1 MTFHSKRAVSAQE
14 DDMTTLGFQLYS
26 ARNFPPLSEVL
37 KKLAQAG
44 YGQVEGYGGIYG
56 SMDEAALQAL
66 RAGMDES
73 GLTMPTGHFGLDM
86 LEKEPER
93 ALKIAKTLGM
103 EAIYCPYLLPDQ
115 RPSDASGWCAFGQ
128 RLGEA
133 GKRFQDAG
141 YVFGWH
147 NHDFEFKTLED
158 GSTPQEQIFAG
169 GPDLA
174 WEADIAWVV
183 RGGADP
189 LAWIESYGKR
199 IRAVHVKD
207 IAPAGENTDEDGWAD
222 VGHGTVPWADLMAA
236 LKKTP
241 AKHFVVEHDN
251 PKDLDRLITRSIAS
265 FDSY

>member
-1 MTFHSKRAVSAQE
+1 MTE
-14 DDMTTLGFQLYS
+14 LGFQLYS
-26 ARNFPPLSEVL
+26 ARNFPPLSEIF
-37 KKLAQAG
+37 KKLRAAG
-44 YGQVEGYGGIYG
+44 YAHVEGYGGIYAT
-56 SMDEAALQAL
+56 MDEAALKGL
-66 RAGMDES
+66 RADMDAN

-86 LEKEPER
+86 LEKEPAQ
-93 ALKIAKTLGM
+93 ALLIAKTLGI

-115 RPSDASGWCAFGQ
+115 RPSDSAGWHAFGK

-133 GKRFQDAG
+133 GKRYQDAG

-147 NHDFEFKTLED
+147 NHDFEFQKLAD

-183 RGGADP
+183 RGNADP
-189 LAWIESYGKR
+189 FAWIEKEANR

-222 VGHGTVPWADLMAA
+222 VGHGTVAWKDLMAK
-236 LKKTP
+236 LRQTS

-251 PKDLDRLITRSIAS
+251 PKDIDRLITRSIAS
-265 FDSY
+265 FKAY